1 MGLGKTMQAL
11 AVANHLSQENKT
23 ARILVIA
30 PVSILENWK
39 RETQGATNL
48 KIFMLYGQGREEQT
62 RLWEQNGGLALTSYQ
77 TLRRLPIS
85 ETLDLDLTVID
96 EAHKVKNPEAKQT
109 QAAQIYL
116 RRSRYRLL
124 MSGTPLENRASEFMF
139 LCYLANEDLGSSLK
153 RDFGDGEMAHLQ
165 AVAFRKAVAPG
176 YLRRNQVD
184 VLTELPEAIVLNEN
198 VVLTT
203 DEMNAYRFALATGR
217 HADARRA
224 VTIGAGVNSSK
235 MLRLQELL
243 EEYAAQDRKVL
254 IFSAF
259 LNVLDT
265 AMEIAGPNTFRIDG
279 SVPTTARQQVVD
291 AFSNQPGFGV
301 LVMQIDVGGVG
312 LNIQAASVVIVLEPQ
327 WKPST
332 ETQAI
337 GRSFRMGQTR
347 RVNVHRL
354 LASNSIDERIEERQ
368 RGKERIFNAIVR
380 SSDLAESMDDATDSR
395 SQDQGLAEI
404 LSQEAQRL
412 SA

>member
-1 MGLGKTMQAL
+1 
-11 AVANHLSQENKT
+11 
-23 ARILVIA
+23 
-30 PVSILENWK
+30 
-39 RETQGATNL
+39 
-48 KIFMLYGQGREEQT
+48 
-62 RLWEQNGGLALTSYQ
+62 
-77 TLRRLPIS
+77 
-85 ETLDLDLTVID
+85 
-96 EAHKVKNPEAKQT
+96 
-109 QAAQIYL
+109 
-116 RRSRYRLL
+116 
-124 MSGTPLENRASEFMF
+124 
-139 LCYLANEDLGSSLK
+139 
-153 RDFGDGEMAHLQ
+153 
-165 AVAFRKAVAPG
+165 
-176 YLRRNQVD
+176 
-184 VLTELPEAIVLNEN
+184 
-198 VVLTT
+198 
-203 DEMNAYRFALATGR
+203 
-217 HADARRA
+217 
-224 VTIGAGVNSSK
+224 

-254 IFSAF
+254 VFSAF

-279 SVPTTARQQVVD
+279 SVVTTARQQIVD

-301 LVMQIDVGGVG
+301 LVMQIEVGGVG

-380 SSDLAESMDDATDSR
+380 SSHLAESMDDATDAR
-395 SQDQGLAEI
+395 SEDQGLAEI
-404 LSQEAQRL
+404 LNQEAQRL